1 MILIVELSSFFPL
14 LAGQRDAPNNEAW
27 QMEAAVKDQ
36 IPPFIDLRSDTVSW
50 PTLEM
55 RLAMAN
61 AVVGDDVIN
70 LTHRFFFSSNI
81 FRFGVTILL

>member
-1 MILIVELSSFFPL
+1 MRKTRKRNSK
-14 LAGQRDAPNNEAW
+14 
-27 QMEAAVKDQ
+27 METIVKDQ

-61 AVVGDDVIN
+61 AAVGDDVFILRFLF
-70 LTHRFFFSSNI
+70 LTNFL
-81 FRFGVTILL
+81 GLG